1 MLSVFFIKRP
11 IFAMVIS
18 LLIVIAGIVSLF
30 VLPVQ
35 EYPEV
40 TPPTVVVSATYTGA
54 NAYTVEETVT
64 RPLEDKING
73 VQGMIYMQ
81 SSSTSSGSSKI
92 NVYFEPGYDLD
103 IAAVD
108 VQNKVSMATP
118 QLPTEV
124 NQQGVVVDKQSPS
137 IVCFVAVTGEGEE
150 FTDSF
155 LSNYANINILD
166 ELRRVPGVGKA
177 ENMGEKKYS
186 MRIWLDPD
194 RIQALGLS
202 PAEIISAIKAQN
214 SQAALGKIGAPPTYH
229 DQPTEFVLTTE
240 SRLKDVEEFENIV
253 VKFKDDG
260 TLVYLKDVATVEL
273 GAENYSWNALLNKKP
288 TALLAIYQLPGS
300 NALDIK
306 KNIVERMENLK
317 SRFPEGVDYKVPYD
331 TTLFVEVAIQNVVQ
345 NLAIAVALV
354 ILIVFVFL
362 GSWRPTIIA
371 AVAIPV
377 SLVGTFGILLA
388 SGFSINFLTLFGLIL
403 AIGIVVDDVIL
414 VVEKVEHIM
423 GERPELTIPQ
433 VVKAAML
440 ELIGPIIATTL
451 VLVAVFVP
459 VSLMPGLTGAI
470 YKQFA
475 LTICFAVLISSL
487 NAMTLSPALSAIV
500 IRRLPDGQG
509 KFVFFRI
516 FDSIFDKISKIYLV
530 IVGFLIK
537 MRWLVV
543 VGFVGLLYGTYYIFA
558 VTPTGFVP
566 EEDKGVFL
574 LMFNLKPG
582 TGLGKT
588 TDVRKDLEN
597 IVLDIP
603 GIQDLIII
611 DGYNMLA
618 GTLDSSAGAG
628 FVTLTPWEE
637 RQTPE
642 LSIDAILR
650 TVNMKAA
657 VITDA
662 NIAAFNMPGI
672 PGLGTVG
679 GFDFRLQDYLAGDLN
694 TFVDHSDNLIAA
706 ANADPRIARAY
717 TTYSPNYP
725 MIRLDIDR
733 KKTAALGVNV
743 SDIFTTIQG
752 YMGSIYVND
761 FTKYGK
767 VFRVFI
773 QADKAFRSE
782 VNDITGLFVK
792 NYRDDMVPLSSVLQI
807 KKIIGPAD
815 LPHYNM
821 YRSIT
826 INGNAAPGY
835 SSGQAM
841 EAMAELAEEVLPAD
855 KSYGF
860 EWSGMSYQEKLAGNT
875 KIFVFTFALL
885 VVYLVLAAQY
895 ESWVLPMMIL
905 LPVPLV
911 MFGALVAQN
920 MAGLDNNLFAQIG
933 LVLLIGLSSKNA
945 ILIVEVAKEKREEG
959 ISIIDSAMAAAALRF
974 RAIMMTILSFVFGV
988 IPLAFAVGAG
998 AMTMRSI
1005 GVIVLGGM
1013 VAATFIS
1020 TMLVPVVYVLLE
1032 TMREHFVSVEDEVRN
1047 RNMI

>member
-18 LLIVIAGIVSLF
+18 LLIVLAGVVSLF

-108 VQNKVSMATP
+108 VQNKVSTATS

-124 NQQGVVVDKQSPS
+124 NQQGVIVDKQSPS
-137 IVCFVAVTGEGEE
+137 IVCFVAVTGEGEG

-155 LSNYANINILD
+155 LSNYVNINILD

-186 MRIWLDPD
+186 MRVWLDPD
-194 RIQALGLS
+194 RIQALGLT
-202 PAEIISAIKAQN
+202 PVDIINAIKSQN
-214 SQAALGKIGAPPTYH
+214 KQAALGKIGAPPTFQ
-229 DQPTEFVLTTE
+229 DQPNEFVLTTE
-240 SRLKDVEEFENIV
+240 SRLSDVDEFENIV

-260 TLVYLKDVATVEL
+260 TLVYLGDVATVEL
-273 GAENYSWNALLNKKP
+273 GAENYSWNALLNKEP
-288 TALLAIYQLPGS
+288 AAMIGIYQLPGS

-306 KNIVERMENLK
+306 KKIVERMEVLK
-317 SRFPEGVDYKVPYD
+317 SRFPEGVDYQIPYD
-331 TTLFVEVAIQNVVQ
+331 TTLFVEIAIKNVVQ
-345 NLAIAVALV
+345 NLVIAVALV

-371 AVAIPV
+371 SVAIPV

-388 SGFSINFLTLFGLIL
+388 GGFSINFLTLFGLIL

-414 VVEKVEHIM
+414 VVENVERIM
-423 GERPELTIPQ
+423 YERPELTIPQ
-433 VVKAAML
+433 VVKEAML
-440 ELIGPIIATTL
+440 QLIGPIIATTL

-459 VSLMPGLTGAI
+459 VSLMPGLTGEI
-470 YKQFA
+470 YRQFA

-509 KFVFFRI
+509 KFIFFRL
-516 FDSIFDKISKIYLV
+516 FDLMFDKILNVYMAV
-530 IVGFLIK
+530 VRMLIK
-537 MRWLVV
+537 LRWLVV
-543 VGFVGLLYGTYYIFA
+543 VAFAGLLYATYYIFA

-566 EEDKGVFL
+566 EEDKGGFL
-574 LMFNLKPG
+574 IMFNLKPG
-582 TGLGKT
+582 TALGKT
-588 TDVRKDLEN
+588 TDVRKQLED
-597 IVLDIP
+597 ILTDIP
-603 GIQDLIII
+603 GISDLVII
-611 DGYNMLA
+611 DGYNMLS
-618 GTLDSSAGAG
+618 GTLDSSAGGG
-628 FVTLTPWEE
+628 FITLSPWEE
-637 RQTPE
+637 RETPE
-642 LSIDAILR
+642 LSIDAIIQ
-650 TVNMKAA
+650 TVNIKAST
-657 VITDA
+657 ISDA
-662 NIAAFNMPGI
+662 NVAAFNMPGI

-679 GFDFRLQDYLAGDLN
+679 GFDFRLQDYLSGDLN
-694 TFVDHSDNLIAA
+694 TFVDYSNKLIAA
-706 ANADPRIARAY
+706 ANADPRIGRAY

-733 KKTAALGVNV
+733 KKSAALGVNV
-743 SDIFTTIQG
+743 SDIFTTLQG

-782 VNDITGLFVK
+782 ASDINKVFVK
-792 NYRDDMVPLSSVLQI
+792 NYRGDMVPLSSVM
-807 KKIIGPAD
+807 KMTKIIGPAD

-826 INGNAAPGY
+826 INGVAAPGY

-841 EAMAELAEEVLPAD
+841 DAMAELAEEVLPAD
-855 KSYGF
+855 KTYGF

-875 KIFVFTFALL
+875 KIFVFTFAII

-911 MFGALVAQN
+911 MLGALFAQN
-920 MAGLDNNLFAQIG
+920 LAGLDNNLFAQIG

-959 ISIIDSAMAAAALRF
+959 LSIIESAMAAASLRF

-1020 TMLVPVVYVLLE
+1020 TMLVPVIYVLLE
-1032 TMREHFVSVEDEVRN
+1032 SMREIFVDVEQEVEN
-1047 RNMI
+1047 RKMV